1 VSAITVLGGLWS
13 DEMTGNDFVT
23 FFLRTPLHVFMGNTM
38 LITVTGCK
46 TGRKYSTPVGF
57 YWEGDI
63 LWVVSNRDRTWW
75 RNVKNGASVSLLLKG
90 KTVHAFA
97 TAELDKK
104 DVEIHL
110 FNYIHQMPMLARS
123 LGIRMDNKIPN
134 ADDVARVAKDR
145 LFIQVKPC
153 LADG

>member
-1 VSAITVLGGLWS
+1 
-13 DEMTGNDFVT
+13 MTGNDFVT

-57 YWEGDI
+57 YREGDT
-63 LWVVSNRDRTWW
+63 LWVISNRDRTWW
-75 RNVKNGASVSLLLKG
+75 RNVKTGANVSLLLKG
-90 KTVHAFA
+90 KTVKAFA
-97 TAELDKK
+97 TAELDEKE
-104 DVEIHL
+104 VETRL
-110 FNYIHQMPMLARS
+110 LNYIHQMPMLARS

-145 LFIQVKPC
+145 LFIQVNPC
-153 LADG
+153 LADGQS